1 MLKSVL
7 KAVLFDLDG
16 TLADTDPLHLLAW
29 REVLAPYGLKVD
41 PAFYRERISG
51 RLNPEIVRDLLGLE
65 GKEAERLIAA
75 KEARFRALAQGLRPT
90 PGRPEFLERIR
101 EKGLL
106 WGVVTN
112 APKENARHVLEA
124 LGLRPPLLV
133 LAEEV
138 GRGKP
143 DPLPYQ
149 LALRRLGVAPEEAL
163 AFEDSPSG
171 VRSAVGAGIPTYG
184 LLTGHEAE
192 ALIREGASGVIRNF
206 TEFAWPEYTSEK

>member
-1 MLKSVL
+1 ML

-90 PGRPEFLERIR
+90 PGLPEFLERIR

-112 APKENARHVLEA
+112 APKENARHVLGPWA
-124 LGLRPPLLV
+124 
-133 LAEEV
+133 
-138 GRGKP
+138 
-143 DPLPYQ
+143 
-149 LALRRLGVAPEEAL
+149 
-163 AFEDSPSG
+163 
-171 VRSAVGAGIPTYG
+171 
-184 LLTGHEAE
+184 
-192 ALIREGASGVIRNF
+192 
-206 TEFAWPEYTSEK
+206 

>member
-1 MLKSVL
+1 ML

-65 GKEAERLIAA
+65 GEEAERLIAA

-90 PGRPEFLERIR
+90 PELPEFLERIR

-143 DPLPYQ
+143 DPLPYRV
-149 LALRRLGVAPEEAL
+149 ALRRLGVAPEEAL

-192 ALIREGASGVIRNF
+192 ALLREGVSGVIRNF
-206 TEFAWPEYTSEK
+206 TEFSWPE

>member
-1 MLKSVL
+1 MLKAL
-7 KAVLFDLDG
+7 LFDLDG

-29 REVLAPYGLKVD
+29 REALAPYGLEVD
-41 PAFYRERISG
+41 PAFYRARISG

-65 GKEAERLIAA
+65 GVEAARLIAA
-75 KEARFRALAQGLRPT
+75 KEARFRELARGLKPT
-90 PGRPEFLERIR
+90 PGLPELLAKAK

-112 APKENARHVLEA
+112 APKENALHVLKA

-143 DPLPYQ
+143 DPLPYRV
-149 LALRRLGVAPEEAL
+149 ALRRLGVAPEEAL

-171 VRSAVGAGIPTYG
+171 VKSAVGAGIPTYG

-192 ALIREGASGVIRNF
+192 ALREAGARGVFRDF
-206 TEFAWPEYTSEK
+206 REALGLL

>member
-1 MLKSVL
+1 MLRAL
-7 KAVLFDLDG
+7 LFDLDG

-29 REVLAPYGLKVD
+29 REVLRPYGLEVD
-41 PAFYRERISG
+41 PDFYRARISG

-65 GKEAERLIAA
+65 GAEAARLIEA
-75 KEARFRALAQGLRPT
+75 KEARFRGLAQGLRPT
-90 PGRPEFLERIR
+90 PGLPELLQRVEER
-101 EKGLL
+101 GLL

-112 APKENARHVLEA
+112 APKENAHHVLKA

-143 DPLPYQ
+143 DPLPYRV
-149 LALRRLGVAPEEAL
+149 ALSRLGVAPGEAL

-171 VRSAVGAGIPTYG
+171 VRSAVGAGIPTYA
-184 LLTGHEAE
+184 LLTGHPREKLLEAG
-192 ALIREGASGVIRNF
+192 ALGVMADFRP
-206 TEFAWPEYTSEK
+206 ALALL

>member
-1 MLKSVL
+1 MV
-7 KAVLFDLDG
+7 KAILFDLDG

-29 REVLAPYGLKVD
+29 REVLRPYGLTVD

-65 GKEAERLIAA
+65 GEEAESLIAA
-75 KEARFRALAQGLRPT
+75 KEARFRELAQGLKPL
-90 PGRPEFLERIR
+90 PGLPEFLERIR
-101 EKGLL
+101 EKGLS

-112 APKENARHVLEA
+112 APKENAHHVLKA
-124 LGLRPPLLV
+124 LGLKPPLLI

-143 DPLPYQ
+143 DPLPYRV
-149 LALRRLGVAPEEAL
+149 ALERLGVAPEEAL

-171 VRSAVGAGIPTYG
+171 VRSAVGAGIPTYA
-184 LLTGHEAE
+184 LLTGHGVE
-192 ALIREGASGVIRNF
+192 ALLEAGAKGVFRDFREALSLL
-206 TEFAWPEYTSEK
+206 

>member
-1 MLKSVL
+1 MV
-7 KAVLFDLDG
+7 KAILFDLDG

-29 REVLAPYGLKVD
+29 QEVLKPYGLKVD

-65 GKEAERLIAA
+65 GEEAERLIAT
-75 KEARFRALAQGLRPT
+75 KEARFRELAQGLKPL
-90 PGRPEFLERIR
+90 PGLPEFLEKIQ
-101 EKGLL
+101 EKGLS

-112 APKENARHVLEA
+112 APRENAHHVLKA

-143 DPLPYQ
+143 DPLPYRV
-149 LALRRLGVAPEEAL
+149 ALERLGVAPEEAL

-171 VRSAVGAGIPTYG
+171 VRSAVGAGIPTYA
-184 LLTGHEAE
+184 LLTGHRAKDLLEAGAKGVFRDFRE
-192 ALIREGASGVIRNF
+192 ALGLL
-206 TEFAWPEYTSEK
+206 

>member
-90 PGRPEFLERIR
+90 PGLPGFLERIR

>member
-1 MLKSVL
+1 MTWT
-7 KAVLFDLDG
+7 A
-16 TLADTDPLHLLAW
+16 PW
-29 REVLAPYGLKVD
+29 RTPTPCTSSPGGRSWRPTASRWTPPSTGKGS
-41 PAFYRERISG
+41 RG

-90 PGRPEFLERIR
+90 PGLPEFLERIR

>member
-1 MLKSVL
+1 MLKAL
-7 KAVLFDLDG
+7 LFDLDG

-29 REVLAPYGLKVD
+29 QEALAPYGLEVD

-65 GKEAERLIAA
+65 GVGAARLIAA
-75 KEARFRALAQGLRPT
+75 KEARFRELARELKPT
-90 PGRPEFLERIR
+90 PGLPELLAKAK

-112 APKENARHVLEA
+112 APKENALHVLKA

-143 DPLPYQ
+143 DPLPYRV
-149 LALRRLGVAPEEAL
+149 ALRRLGVAPEEAL

-171 VRSAVGAGIPTYG
+171 VKSAVGAGIPTYG
-184 LLTGHEAE
+184 LLTGHGAE
-192 ALIREGASGVIRNF
+192 ALREAGARGVFRDF
-206 TEFAWPEYTSEK
+206 REALALL

>member
-1 MLKSVL
+1 M
-7 KAVLFDLDG
+7 KALLFDLDG

-29 REVLAPYGLKVD
+29 QEVLRPYGLAVD
-41 PAFYRERISG
+41 PRFYRERISG

-65 GKEAERLIAA
+65 GKEAEELIEA
-75 KEARFRALAQGLRPT
+75 KEALFRRLARDLRPT
-90 PGRPEFLERIR
+90 PGLPALLRFAEER
-101 EKGLL
+101 GLA

-112 APKENARHVLEA
+112 APRENARHVLEA

-143 DPLPYQ
+143 DPLPYRV
-149 LALRRLGVAPEEAL
+149 ALERLGLPPEEAL

-171 VRSAVGAGIPTYG
+171 VRSAVGAGIPTVG
-184 LLTGHEAE
+184 LLTGHLEE
-192 ALIREGASGVIRNF
+192 DLRASGARVVVRDFCDFIKKFN
-206 TEFAWPEYTSEK
+206 YHQK

>member
-1 MLKSVL
+1 MLKAL
-7 KAVLFDLDG
+7 LFDLDG

-29 REVLAPYGLKVD
+29 QEALAPYGLEVD

-65 GKEAERLIAA
+65 GEEAEGLIAA
-75 KEARFRALAQGLRPT
+75 KEARFRELARELKPT
-90 PGRPEFLERIR
+90 PGLPELLAKAK

-112 APKENARHVLEA
+112 APRENALHVLKA

-143 DPLPYQ
+143 DPLPYRV
-149 LALRRLGVAPEEAL
+149 ALRRLGVAPEEAL

-184 LLTGHEAE
+184 LLTGHEVE
-192 ALIREGASGVIRNF
+192 ALREAGARGVFRDF
-206 TEFAWPEYTSEK
+206 REALALL

>member
-1 MLKSVL
+1 M
-7 KAVLFDLDG
+7 
-16 TLADTDPLHLLAW
+16 
-29 REVLAPYGLKVD
+29 
-41 PAFYRERISG
+41 
-51 RLNPEIVRDLLGLE
+51 
-65 GKEAERLIAA
+65 
-75 KEARFRALAQGLRPT
+75 
-90 PGRPEFLERIR
+90 
-101 EKGLL
+101 
-106 WGVVTN
+106 VTN